1 MDGFMAPATYVAE
14 EWLFWNQWEGM
25 PLVLWKLLDPVQGDA
40 RGVRQEWV
48 GGWEST
54 LSEAKKRGNGMEF
67 AEGRPG
73 MGTTFE
79 M

>member
-1 MDGFMAPATYVAE
+1 
-14 EWLFWNQWEGM
+14 
-25 PLVLWKLLDPVQGDA
+25 
-40 RGVRQEWV
+40 VRQEWV